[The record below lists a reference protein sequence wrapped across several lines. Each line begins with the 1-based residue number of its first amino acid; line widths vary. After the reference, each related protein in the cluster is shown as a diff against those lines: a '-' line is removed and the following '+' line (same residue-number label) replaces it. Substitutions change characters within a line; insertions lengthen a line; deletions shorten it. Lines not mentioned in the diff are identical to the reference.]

1 MASLQLFD
9 QLLQFPL
16 FLGMSREDLHLVA
29 GHTKF
34 DFQKIEAGNVF
45 IKADSVCNKL
55 CFLLSG
61 MVTAYAQADD
71 GSYALYEQL
80 SAPMMLQPEALFGYH
95 QRYTHSFRTVIT
107 SNLLYVERQ
116 EVVRLTEQFL
126 VFRIN
131 LLNLLATQTQKLL
144 HLPWR
149 QSPSSLQGRIVRFIA
164 QHCLYPAGYKN
175 LYILMTRL
183 ADEIG
188 DSRLDISRSLNAM
201 QRQGLIILH
210 RGRIEIPQMERLL
223 M

>member
-1 MASLQLFD
+1 MVTFQLFD

-16 FLGMSREDLHLVA
+16 FLGMSRDDLHLVA

-34 DFQKIEAGNVF
+34 DFQKVEADKVF
-45 IKADSVCNKL
+45 IRADSVCNQL
-55 CFLLSG
+55 SFLLSG
-61 MVTAYAQADD
+61 TVTASAQADD
-71 GSYALYEQL
+71 GSYTFCEQL
-80 SAPMMLQPEALFGYH
+80 SAPLMLQPEALFGYH
-95 QRYTHSFRTVIT
+95 QRYTHSFRTDST
-107 SNLLYVERQ
+107 SNLLTIDRQ
-116 EVVRLTEQFL
+116 EIVRLTEQFL

-131 LLNLLATQTQKLL
+131 LLNLLATQAQKLL
-144 HLPWR
+144 HQPWR
-149 QSPSSLQGRIVRFIA
+149 QSPNSLQGRIVRFIA

-175 LYILMTRL
+175 LYILMSRL

-188 DSRLDISRSLNAM
+188 DSRLDISRSLNSM